1 MQPIAIQPLDLS
13 LQSLQSFLNQLAQ
26 TLPSI
31 LGALAVLLVGWII
44 AKLAKAG
51 INRVLFLLRFH
62 NLAQR
67 SGVEAFLRE
76 GGVSVSLTGLLASLA
91 YWFVLLIS
99 IVMAANSLG
108 LTVVANLFNQA
119 ALYLPNVV
127 AAVIVLVLGILA
139 ARFVNRLLF
148 AFLRNARFEGALGI
162 STFAEYAITVF
173 VVFMAL
179 EQLRISTALLH
190 SAFQLGFGALCLAF
204 ALAFGLGGR
213 EWAAGILK
221 RLSERH
227 DTENQP

>member
-1 MQPIAIQPLDLS
+1 MQPLDIQPLDIT

-26 TLPSI
+26 ALPSV
-31 LGALAVLLVGWII
+31 LGATALLLAGWII
-44 AKLAKAG
+44 AKLVKAG
-51 INRVLFLLRFH
+51 VGRLLYLLRFH

-76 GGVSVSLTGLLASLA
+76 GGVTVSLTGLLTGLA
-91 YWFVLLIS
+91 YWFVMLITV
-99 IVMAANSLG
+99 VMAANSLG
-108 LTVVANLFNQA
+108 LTVVASLFNQA

-139 ARFVNRLLF
+139 ARLVNRLLF
-148 AFLRNARFEGALGI
+148 AFLRNARFEGALGV

-173 VVFMAL
+173 VLFMAL

-190 SAFQLGFGALCLAF
+190 TAFQLGFGALCLAF

-213 EWAAGILK
+213 EWAAGILR
-221 RLSERH
+221 RLSERN
-227 DTENQP
+227 ENN

>member
-1 MQPIAIQPLDLS
+1 MEPITMQPLDLTV
-13 LQSLQSFLNQLAQ
+13 QSLQSFLNQLAQ
-26 TLPSI
+26 TLPSV
-31 LGALAVLLVGWII
+31 LGAMALLLVGWII
-44 AKLAKAG
+44 AKLVKAG
-51 INRVLFLLRFH
+51 VGRVLYLLRFH
-62 NLAQR
+62 NLAQK
-67 SGVEAFLRE
+67 SGIEAFLRE
-76 GGVSVSLTGLLASLA
+76 GGISLTLSSLLAGLA
-91 YWFVLLIS
+91 YWFVMLIT

-148 AFLRNARFEGALGI
+148 AFLRNARFDGALGV

-173 VVFMAL
+173 VIFMSL
-179 EQLRISTALLH
+179 EQLQISTTLLQT
-190 SAFQLGFGALCLAF
+190 AFQLGFGALCLAF

-221 RLSERH
+221 RLT
-227 DTENQP
+227 DKTEA

>member
-1 MQPIAIQPLDLS
+1 MQPLDIQPLDIT

-26 TLPSI
+26 TLPSV
-31 LGALAVLLVGWII
+31 LGAMALLLVGWII
-44 AKLAKAG
+44 AKLVKAG
-51 INRVLFLLRFH
+51 VGRVLYLVRFH

-76 GGVSVSLTGLLASLA
+76 GGVSVSLTGLLSGLA
-91 YWFVLLIS
+91 YWFVMLIT

-108 LTVVANLFNQA
+108 LTVVASLFNQA

-139 ARFVNRLLF
+139 ARFVNRLMF
-148 AFLRNARFEGALGI
+148 AFLRNARFEGALGV

-173 VVFMAL
+173 VMFMAL
-179 EQLRISTALLH
+179 EQLQISTALLH
-190 SAFQLGFGALCLAF
+190 TAFQLGFGAICLAF

-221 RLSERH
+221 SLSDRS
-227 DTENQP
+227 ENEQ

>member
-1 MQPIAIQPLDLS
+1 MQPLAIQPLDLTF
-13 LQSLQSFLNQLAQ
+13 QSLQSFLNQLAQ
-26 TLPSI
+26 TLPSV
-31 LGALAVLLVGWII
+31 LGAMALLLVGWII
-44 AKLAKAG
+44 AKLVKAG
-51 INRVLFLLRFH
+51 VGRLLYLARFH

-76 GGVSVSLTGLLASLA
+76 GGVSVSLAGLLAGLA
-91 YWFVLLIS
+91 YWFVMLIT

-108 LTVVANLFNQA
+108 LAVVAGLFNQA

-127 AAVIVLVLGILA
+127 AAVIVLVVGILA

-173 VVFMAL
+173 VIFMAM
-179 EQLRISTALLH
+179 EQLQISTALLH
-190 SAFQLGFGALCLAF
+190 TAFQLGFGALCLAF

-221 RLSERH
+221 GLSDRGNNN
-227 DTENQP
+227 T